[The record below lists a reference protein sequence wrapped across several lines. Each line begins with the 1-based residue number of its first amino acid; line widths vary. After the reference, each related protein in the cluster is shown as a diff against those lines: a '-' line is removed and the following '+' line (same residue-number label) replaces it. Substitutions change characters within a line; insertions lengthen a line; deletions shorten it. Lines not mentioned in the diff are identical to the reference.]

1 MRQLVNE
8 LLEGIRL
15 PRPESCPATIASLI
29 QQCFFEDASKRP
41 SFEKIK
47 EVVKEDYEQ
56 LRRAPKPSDEI
67 LSNDKEELE
76 YADLEFEQKYL
87 EMRIKN
93 KDQQQTRKLK
103 TEETIVLDSTSMTA
117 SFKNEAPRY
126 VSLSDVT
133 TTATVLPKVTLESHH
148 SSLSKEAECAENEI
162 LLRSPRL
169 SLSPGLNGHQRSFS
183 YGGNDLTPTL
193 QPERLKTNPLIPS
206 KSYPNPTYMIF
217 PSIMNSNTTI
227 IA

>member
-15 PRPESCPATIASLI
+15 PRPESCPAIIASLI
-29 QQCFFEDASKRP
+29 QQCFFEDAPKRP
-41 SFEKIK
+41 SFEEIK
-47 EVVKEDYEQ
+47 EIIKADYEQ
-56 LRRAPKPSDEI
+56 LRRAPKPSDDI

-93 KDQQQTRKLK
+93 QDQQQTRKLK
-103 TEETIVLDSTSMTA
+103 TEEKIVLDSTSITA
-117 SFKNEAPRY
+117 SFRNETQRY

-133 TTATVLPKVTLESHH
+133 KSATILPKVTLESHH
-148 SSLSKEAECAENEI
+148 SSFSKETECAENEI
-162 LLRSPRL
+162 LLTPNRL
-169 SLSPGLNGHQRSFS
+169 SLSPGLNGHKRSFS
-183 YGGNDLTPTL
+183 YGGIDLTPTL
-193 QPERLKTNPLIPS
+193 QPEKLKTNPLIPS

-217 PSIMNSNTTI
+217 PTIMNSNTTI
-227 IA
+227 NA